1 MKNKMSVQTAIEKI
15 TYVTSNFPEEPFRIL
30 SENPQE
36 AIPYLMEGIKK
47 ALTEQD
53 RLDVNYQ
60 LHFYALFLLA
70 EFGYQEAFPTV
81 MELISIPANTLDTL
95 LGGAITEG
103 LDDCLYSLYNGDI
116 DLLESYIIETQSN
129 SYAKNAALR
138 VYIQLYNDGE
148 IQQQRLMDLFKKLI
162 YAPVVEDDTFDTM
175 VSAAVCDCRLFSM
188 LPDVK
193 YMYDY
198 DRVDESYYG
207 DYADC
212 VDSIF
217 NYGPYRERGLN
228 KINSAADMLR
238 NWAMFDQPTDSKSKK
253 DATKKDFE
261 KMLNKM
267 IASAQQPVKTEKI
280 YPNDPCPCGSGK
292 KYKKCCMNKAADK
305 KEELTMAAD
314 RKKWLE
320 SYPEDPGCRIE
331 GHIYLSDFYDRE
343 AIETDKLVY
352 LELKHRAEFIT
363 MRETQEQ
370 KIKRRTYYLLKAFSR
385 YAERCKAEDIRT
397 FREYDDKYSI
407 HYTSA
412 EWLNYLIQLLEEQ
425 KLSAE
430 LKEVKSFC
438 AGR

>member
-1 MKNKMSVQTAIEKI
+1 MRLFGSEKLMSVFKSLGVAENEQIEHKMLSSAIEKAQKKIEGNNYGIRKNLLEYDQVNNEQREIIYKERRRVLDGENMRESIYKMI
-15 TYVTSNFPEEPFRIL
+15 TDTVEHAVDMCISDDLDSEEWDLGELDSVLLPTIPLQPITKEKVKGLKKNQLKQNLKEEAVKLYEEKEAEFPEPEQLRELERVIL
-30 SENPQE
+30 LKVIDQKWMDH
-36 AIPYLMEGIKK
+36 IDDMDQLRQGI
-47 ALTEQD
+47 
-53 RLDVNYQ
+53 
-60 LHFYALFLLA
+60 
-70 EFGYQEAFPTV
+70 
-81 MELISIPANTLDTL
+81 
-95 LGGAITEG
+95 G
-103 LDDCLYSLYNGDI
+103 LQAYG
-116 DLLESYIIETQSN
+116 
-129 SYAKNAALR
+129 
-138 VYIQLYNDGE
+138 
-148 IQQQRLMDLFKKLI
+148 QRDPK
-162 YAPVVEDDTFDTM
+162 VEYKMQAYEMFDTM
-175 VSAAVCDCRLFSM
+175 ISAIQETTLRL
-188 LPDVK
+188 LYHVRIEQK
-193 YMYDY
+193 VE
-198 DRVDESYYG
+198 REQVAQVTGTNKDET
-207 DYADC
+207 
-212 VDSIF
+212 
-217 NYGPYRERGLN
+217 GP
-228 KINSAADMLR
+228 
-238 NWAMFDQPTDSKSKK
+238 KK
-253 DATKKDFE
+253 PVQRAEKK
-261 KMLNKM
+261 
-267 IASAQQPVKTEKI
+267 V

-352 LELKHRAEFIT
+352 LALKHRAEFIT